1 MLRFDVGPTRE
12 RQALT
17 MQLDRGRRVDGQRL
31 PEQFIRMM
39 YGQGGVPNPMAQI
52 LRQQDSLHLSA
63 PQADSIASINRWY
76 SVRVDSIWAPV
87 AKYLSD
93 LPNRYDQDAAY
104 DHYLAAR
111 RASVDL
117 LAELAPS
124 VKHILTAEQ
133 QRKLPAFVASYL
145 EPRYLASIRS
155 GTASFTGSPMLPG
168 SAAMMMGGGGPV
180 FVGGGGGGATQVII
194 SRP

>member
-1 MLRFDVGPTRE
+1 
-12 RQALT
+12 
-17 MQLDRGRRVDGQRL
+17 
-31 PEQFIRMM
+31 
-39 YGQGGVPNPMAQI
+39 
-52 LRQQDSLHLSA
+52 
-63 PQADSIASINRWY
+63 
-76 SVRVDSIWAPV
+76 
-87 AKYLSD
+87 
-93 LPNRYDQDAAY
+93 
-104 DHYLAAR
+104 
-111 RASVDL
+111 VDL